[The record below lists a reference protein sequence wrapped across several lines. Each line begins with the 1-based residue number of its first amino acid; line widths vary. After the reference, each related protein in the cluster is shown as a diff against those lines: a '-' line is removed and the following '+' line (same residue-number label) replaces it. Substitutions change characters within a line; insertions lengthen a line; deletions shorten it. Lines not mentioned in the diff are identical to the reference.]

1 MQQQSISTQG
11 IKRSCHYRLRVLF
24 KLKLQT
30 IRVSEA
36 RLSALEGLDVRVQA
50 RRGGVDSGRGEAVEL
65 DTLLRRRFLSSVV
78 LCLTSRTCVDL
89 LGLSSSKQV
98 LEKMLQVSETN
109 GKLVDVSNA
118 AHESQARR

>member
-11 IKRSCHYRLRVLF
+11 IKRSCHHGLRVLF

-50 RRGGVDSGRGEAVEL
+50 KRGRLASASFLNSRTGVDL
-65 DTLLRRRFLSSVV
+65 P
-78 LCLTSRTCVDL
+78 
-89 LGLSSSKQV
+89 GLSSSKQV

-109 GKLVDVSNA
+109 GKLVDASNA
-118 AHESQARR
+118 KHASQARHGS